1 MPRVNFYLLETP
13 IETLVRDALLLQVLT
28 DYQVPIRQRANTFLE
43 IYGNNKVQRRTSEYI
58 ETLSKQ
64 LLQLTSK
71 GSGGLQHIVDFSQ
84 LNYREK
90 DTLET
95 ALRAYA
101 TSFSYDM
108 DKLYDHRQRGLYEDR
123 FDARKALFDWDYHA
137 GIIKK
142 ASIVH
147 IKQYRQWRQN
157 GIAFEFGDQMY
168 SEPNRTM
175 MTYTEGFM
183 KKGKEKG
190 LKKEVTLAAVIAR
203 LVVRS
208 SYACYKRLKYLQVMG
223 FWGDIVASPYFAIGV
238 ECDTPNKHAE
248 GLYEI
253 VNKVSSYG

>member
-1 MPRVNFYLLETP
+1 MPKVNFYLLEAP

-64 LLQLTSK
+64 LLQLSSK
-71 GSGGLQHIVDFSQ
+71 GTGGLQNIVDFSQ

-157 GIAFEFGDQMY
+157 GIAFEFGDQTY

-190 LKKEVTLAAVIAR
+190 LKKEVKLAACDSPTYCEIFLR
-203 LVVRS
+203 MLQMFEI
-208 SYACYKRLKYLQVMG
+208 LQVMG

-238 ECDTPNKHAE
+238 DCDTPNKHAE